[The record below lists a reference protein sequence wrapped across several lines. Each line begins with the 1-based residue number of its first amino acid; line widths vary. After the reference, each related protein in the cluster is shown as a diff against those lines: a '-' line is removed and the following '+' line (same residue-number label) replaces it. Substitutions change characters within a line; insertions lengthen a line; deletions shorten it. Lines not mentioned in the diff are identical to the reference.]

1 MDALPRTVGEILMP
15 LDVLH
20 PVLTALFLCVCLWS
34 VRILFRRTKSI

>member
-1 MDALPRTVGEILMP
+1 MP

-34 VRILFRRTKSI
+34 VRILFRRTKSV